1 MNEHSTQYMRSVN
14 DYSLSAHEIYNHET
28 GNRFPLFTRVATI
41 RNIEAEGFADAVQVV
56 LSQFTDDKYAV
67 SNTHTINYDDGS
79 TPGEESAYTIYEQ
92 RFYTL
97 KQEQN
102 SVIDGNKVV
111 LEIYR
116 RNSELIVLTLSAVD
130 VSTYINAASEIFRLR
145 YKPKPKK
152 QVFYTIAQTSH
163 GFELEEMDIPTEYN
177 EEHVLWHYNDDFI
190 PMHETIVDY
199 INNNKKG
206 LILLHGLPGAG
217 KTSYIEQ
224 LIAKGGER
232 KLVYIPPHL
241 ASSIASPAFITFVR
255 DKLSSCVLIIEDAEE
270 ILKDREGYADSTAV
284 SNLLNISDGILG
296 KALNILIIGTFNME
310 KQFIDKALLRKG
322 RLVSEYKF
330 GELTVD
336 KADKLVKKLYGEDA
350 VWNPGKDEKG
360 EPELRTMG
368 NIFNMEVVQH
378 RTKEVKKVS
387 FGFQPGK

>member
-14 DYSLSAHEIYNHET
+14 DYSLSAHEIFNHET
-28 GNRFPLFTRVATI
+28 GSRFPLFTRVATI
-41 RNIEAEGFADAVQVV
+41 RNIESEEFSEAVETVV
-56 LSQFTDDKYAV
+56 SQFTSAGY
-67 SNTHTINYDDGS
+67 STRTTHTINYDDGS
-79 TPGEESAYTIYEQ
+79 KAGEESAYTIYEQ

-97 KQEQN
+97 QKGN
-102 SVIDGNKVV
+102 DKTSTVI

-116 RNSELIVLTLSAVD
+116 RNSELIVLTLSSDD
-130 VSTYINAASEIFRLR
+130 VSKYVNAAAEIFRAR

-163 GFELEEMDIPTEYN
+163 GFELEEMDIPTKYD
-177 EEHVLWHYNDDFI
+177 EEHVYWHYNDDFQS
-190 PMHETIVDY
+190 MHDII
-199 INNNKKG
+199 INHIDNNKKG

-255 DKLSSCVLIIEDAEE
+255 DKLSSCVLVIEDAEE
-270 ILKDREGYADSTAV
+270 ILKDREGYADSNAV

-296 KALNILIIGTFNME
+296 KALNILIIATFNME
-310 KQFIDKALLRKG
+310 KQYIDKALLRKG

-330 GELTVD
+330 GELTLD
-336 KADKLVKKLYGEDA
+336 KANKLVKKLYGEDA
-350 VWNPGKDEKG
+350 ELNLGKDEKG
-360 EPELRTMG
+360 DPELRTMG
-368 NIFNMEVVQH
+368 NIFNMEVVQY
-378 RTKEVKKVS
+378 RTKEVKKS
-387 FGFQPGK
+387 FGFQPAK